1 MIDVIE
7 KLSKESECVHPDDYI
22 ENGFVYCHKCHTQK
36 ELILGLVTGPKKVY
50 CLCECET
57 KARDMEA
64 EGFNQAQIKEQI
76 DRMRKVG
83 VSDESY
89 RLWKF
94 DQDDGT
100 QQNTEFAKAYAESFM
115 DGMYQNGDGLLFWGK
130 VGTGK
135 TFLAACIANYLIDKQ
150 VPVLMTTF
158 NKIIDE
164 AFSVTDKAEYYRSFN
179 QYKLLIIDDL
189 GTQRKTDYGMEQ
201 VFNVVDDR
209 YKSGQPII
217 VTTNLSLKE
226 LKEPGDIASARIY
239 DRLLEKCTPIAFTG
253 KNYRQELSD
262 RKRKEMAE
270 RMKR

>member
-1 MIDVIE
+1 MIETIE
-7 KLSKESECVHPDDYI
+7 KLSQESNCVDPDDYI
-22 ENGFVYCHKCHTQK
+22 QDGFVYCHKCNTQK
-36 ELILGLVTGPKKVY
+36 EVLLDLITGPKKVF
-50 CLCECET
+50 CLCKCET
-57 KARDMEA
+57 HERDLSA
-64 EGFNQAQIKEQI
+64 EGFEKIQISGEVE
-76 DRMRKVG
+76 RMRKMG
-83 VSDESY
+83 MQDESF
-89 RLWKF
+89 RRWTF
-94 DQDDGT
+94 ENDDGT
-100 QQNTEFAKAYAESFM
+100 QQNTDFAKIYAENFM
-115 DGMYQNGDGLLFWGK
+115 GDFYKTGAGLIFWGS

-135 TFLAACIANYLIDKQ
+135 TFMAACIANYLIEKQ
-150 VPVLMTTF
+150 IPVLMTTF
-158 NKIIDE
+158 NKIIDG

-179 QYKLLIIDDL
+179 RYKLLIIDDL